1 AAVDYDRAV
10 SDWHAERARRV
21 VTALDSLDDDEVA
34 AFLVWGDPSL
44 YDSTLRILERA
55 RDAGAEFSVEVVPG
69 ITAPAA
75 LTAAFG
81 ICVNRVGEP
90 VHITTGRRLASTAPE
105 ALRNVVVMLDA
116 HCAFRT
122 VAGPETHIWWG
133 AYLGAPEQILIS
145 GPALEVAD
153 EIVRV
158 RAEARERHGGIIDS
172 YLLRSLQWLSA
183 AAAAD
188 VDSAGATRHA
198 FRVGNSRRSGAP
210 AIEAENLVKTFG
222 DFTAVDD
229 ISFTVPTGTVLG
241 LLGPNGAGK
250 TTVVR
255 MMTTLSPPTSGTA
268 RVAGHDVLREP
279 A

>member
-1 AAVDYDRAV
+1 MRTVLVVGIGTGDPRHLTLAAVDALRRTDAVLYLDKGEATGDMRELRRRIVAEHRAVPPREVVVPDPTRDPEVAAVDYDRAV

-34 AFLVWGDPSL
+34 AFLGWGDPSL

-81 ICVNRVGEP
+81 VCVNRVGEP

-122 VAGPETHIWWG
+122 VAGPDTHIWWG

-158 RAEARERHGGIIDS
+158 RAEARERHGWIMDT
-172 YLLRSLQWLSA
+172 YLLRS
-183 AAAAD
+183 
-188 VDSAGATRHA
+188 
-198 FRVGNSRRSGAP
+198 
-210 AIEAENLVKTFG
+210 
-222 DFTAVDD
+222 
-229 ISFTVPTGTVLG
+229 
-241 LLGPNGAGK
+241 
-250 TTVVR
+250 
-255 MMTTLSPPTSGTA
+255 
-268 RVAGHDVLREP
+268 
-279 A
+279 